1 MSSIKSMNNPHREI
15 VVQKP
20 WGYEYL
26 VYENPEVALWL
37 LYIEQGKGTSL
48 HCHPKKTTGLIL
60 LEGEAELGFIADTK
74 IIQGPSKQMIR
85 RGLFHSTKALSSPG
99 VFLLEIETPN
109 DKEDLVRL
117 FDEYGRSAA
126 GYEQQHKWFPK
137 NESHIWIE
145 DPQLDVSN
153 KYAVNQ
159 SVLTVSLVRDL
170 NDVLS
175 LGDDEIVMFLQGG
188 IGKQVGGRNHL
199 ATVPGDIGI
208 GSVLKTVANEMEY
221 CDSGTIVLRVG

>member
-1 MSSIKSMNNPHREI
+1 MHSPHRDI

-26 VYENPEVALWL
+26 IYETPEVALWL

-60 LEGEAELGFIADTK
+60 LEGEAELGFIADSK
-74 IIQGPSKQMIR
+74 IIQSPSKQMIR

-117 FDEYGRSAA
+117 FDEYGRSAE
-126 GYEQQHKWFPK
+126 GYEPQQNWFPK
-137 NESHIWIE
+137 DETHIWIE
-145 DPQLDVSN
+145 NPRLDEAN
-153 KYAVNQ
+153 KYSISK
-159 SVLTVSLVRDL
+159 SVLTVSLVREL

-199 ATVPGDIGI
+199 ATVPGDIGV
-208 GSVLKTVANEMEY
+208 GSVLKKVAIEMEY
-221 CDSGTIVLRVG
+221 CDPDTIVLRVGQNGCF

>member
-1 MSSIKSMNNPHREI
+1 MHNPHREI
-15 VVQKP
+15 VVRKP

-60 LEGEAELGFIADTK
+60 LEGEAELGFIADSK

-85 RGLFHSTKALSSPG
+85 RGLFHSTRALSSPG

-117 FDEYGRSAA
+117 FDEYGRSSA
-126 GYEQQHKWFPK
+126 GYEQQRNWFPK

-145 DPQLDVSN
+145 DPQLNAPN

-170 NDVLS
+170 NEILS